1 MECQCLWWEHIH
13 ITYEYKTSRSINN
26 SSAAT
31 LDDIE
36 QRLSD
41 LRREADQIQDTYRQL
56 AEFYQAN
63 ALIPGNDSFAEYLQY
78 FIDEEM
84 KKQGGT
90 ARNNEVIASLQE
102 LLENFRQHMEMLRR
116 TIEEQRNSGNENRS
130 RLEPRD
136 IFALVNNLYTLPING
151 RQIREQVQ
159 GIEMGERQ
167 NILVQEQL
175 IQLPEHA
182 ASSTMMVAAIQILTG

>member
-1 MECQCLWWEHIH
+1 M
-13 ITYEYKTSRSINN
+13 KK

-36 QRLSD
+36 RHISD

-56 AEFYQAN
+56 AEFYQTN
-63 ALIPGNDSFAEYLQY
+63 ALIPGNDSFGEYLQY

-84 KKQGGT
+84 KKRAGT
-90 ARNNEVIASLQE
+90 GRNNDVVASLQE
-102 LLENFRQHMEMLRR
+102 LLEDFHQHMGMLRR
-116 TIEEQRNSGNENRS
+116 TIEEQRNSGNDNRS
-130 RLEPRD
+130 RLEPRE
-136 IFALVNNLYTLPING
+136 IFTLVNNLYTLPING

-175 IQLPEHA
+175 IQLPEQA
-182 ASSTMMVAAIQILTG
+182 ASSTMMMAAIHILTG